1 MSFTKASCL
10 FSLFNYM
17 QLAGIIKACFH
28 KAFIKDDYPLYFSQ
42 ADTYEERTCK
52 ERGCSKAYNNKDNK
66 KQGRDKG

>member
-10 FSLFNYM
+10 FFPFNYM
-17 QLAGIIKACFH
+17 QLTNIIKACFH
-28 KAFIKDDYPLYFSQ
+28 KASIKDDYPLYFFQ

-52 ERGCSKAYNNKDNK
+52 EHGCSKAYNKDNK